1 MKAGQRE
8 RLQPERGEETGRRGA
23 RSAGPGQAVSSDPA
37 AHPLSRG
44 EWESRRRPASGAAP
58 LSHCPDLWHLQ
69 LNPHILSLADCAQE
83 GAGPRNRS
91 PWLPAPL
98 ARDLTPLSPR
108 WLSTSPSPAY
118 TCKRSCASCLQFLPG
133 CWFLL
138 KRRNRKRLRAAACSC
153 PGATQRG
160 PHADV
165 LGRWAVFGG
174 GRWLSCLPHQ
184 RQAHLPSATL
194 PG

>member
-44 EWESRRRPASGAAP
+44 EWESGRRPASGAAP
-58 LSHCPDLWHLQ
+58 LGHCPDLWHLQ
-69 LNPHILSLADCAQE
+69 RNPHILSLADCAQE

-98 ARDLTPLSPR
+98 PVTSPR
-108 WLSTSPSPAY
+108 
-118 TCKRSCASCLQFLPG
+118 CLQGGYQVSEPRLRLQEELCLLPPVLARVLVPSENG
-133 CWFLL
+133 
-138 KRRNRKRLRAAACSC
+138 KLRAATCSC
-153 PGATQRG
+153 PGPTQRG

-165 LGRWAVFGG
+165 LGRWALFGG